1 MKRKIIKQAN
11 IINEGK
17 IYNTFVND
25 NIVYNNGL
33 IQNQQIGMRLKFS
46 KFR

>member
-1 MKRKIIKQAN
+1 MNRKIIKQASVV
-11 IINEGK
+11 NEGK

-46 KFR
+46 KVR